1 MSSLTL
7 TAKAIRRS
15 ILAATAASVAFSG
28 VAFAEDAP
36 EKVERIEV
44 TGSRIKQVD
53 METSSPVT
61 VLSAADIALTGE
73 KTVADVLNNSSINAF
88 GSWRGTSGYGS
99 GASATSSVNMR
110 GLGSQATLVLLDGRR
125 MPGTSSSSGATADT
139 SQIPIAI
146 VERIE
151 ILRDGASAV
160 YGSDAVAGVINIITK
175 KEFEG
180 FQLDF
185 STEQP
190 SVEGGDA
197 NRFSIATGFNTDQGN
212 VTFTYEY
219 YDTKAVMDRDIWNV
233 NDPSYDANSVFSSVP
248 NGYYN
253 TNIQKVDDDGNL
265 VFDEDGKEVWVYDFY
280 SNSDLC
286 DQTENTVDKVDDN
299 NSGQCRYDYGA
310 VTKLFGD
317 MTRNSFMTNF
327 NYNITDDIQFRGRG
341 SASLSE
347 TNTRYAGTPVST
359 NYPVLSADSQY
370 NPTDSDMTLYM
381 RSVQIG
387 ERDTL
392 TETNNFD
399 ILGGFV
405 GFSDV
410 GNGIDWEINGQY
422 SGSTTNSFNY
432 NLVND
437 NIIQSELDTDQYDIF
452 NTSGMSYEDWNNQMT
467 ALYSAANHTGVYQG
481 KFDSTQIDGLASTLL
496 FENDMVSM
504 AMLVGA
510 EYEMINFKQTSD
522 PESAAGII
530 SGGSGGDDVDA
541 ERDRTAAYTEI
552 QVGLPANVDL
562 SVAVR
567 YEKYEQSGTLTGATG
582 EIVNS
587 STFDAVVPKFGLSW
601 RPVDSLLLR
610 ASYGDSFRAPNMGE
624 MFSSQ
629 SLSFET
635 AYDSVWCET
644 NASLDPGYCANNNQH
659 KTWFGGNPN
668 LEAEEGN
675 SLTLGGVWNV
685 TDAWSVE
692 LSYYDIKYDNKIEAV
707 SATDVIRDEKI
718 NGGSSLVTRNDDGKI
733 DYLESGYINMSSL
746 NTSGFDFATSYN
758 LETSFGD
765 FNFKVDLTHI
775 LEFEEQASAE
785 SEAID
790 LAGIQDYPE
799 WRGNLAAAWYYNDF
813 SAAWTTVYI
822 GSQSGDYWRDLG
834 YSYITDTPDYFKH
847 NLQVGYTHD
856 WNGTVTVGVN
866 NLFDEEAPTW
876 YDFADYRDVNTG
888 LYDVLGRTYY
898 LRINQ
903 KF

>member
-1 MSSLTL
+1 MNSLTL
-7 TAKAIRRS
+7 TAKAVRFGL
-15 ILAATAASVAFSG
+15 LAAASSVAFSG
-28 VAFAEDAP
+28 FAIAEEQD

-53 METSSPVT
+53 METTSPIT
-61 VLSAADIALTGE
+61 VLSAADIAMTGE
-73 KTVADVLNNSSINAF
+73 KTVADVLNNSAINAF
-88 GSWRGTSGYGS
+88 GSWRGMSGYGS
-99 GASATSSVNMR
+99 GGSATSTVNMR

-175 KEFEG
+175 KDFDG

-190 SVEGGDA
+190 SIEGGDA
-197 NRFSIATGFNTDQGN
+197 NRFSISSGFNTDKGN
-212 VTFTYEY
+212 ITFTYEY
-219 YDTKAVMDRDIWNV
+219 YDTKAVMDNEVWQTNHPDYA
-233 NDPSYDANSVFSSVP
+233 DFSSFSSVP

-253 TNIQKVDDDGNL
+253 TGEKNADGDDIYG
-265 VFDEDGKEVWVYDFY
+265 FY
-280 SNSDLC
+280 SNSEMC
-286 DQTENTVDKVDDN
+286 EQTENVADGTDGAN
-299 NSGQCRYDYGA
+299 NGRCLYSYGE

-317 MTRNSFMTNF
+317 LTRNSFMTNF
-327 NYNITDDIQFRGRG
+327 NYEITDNIQFRGRG
-341 SASLSE
+341 TASLSD
-347 TNTRYAGTPVST
+347 TYTRYAGTPVST
-359 NYPVLSADSQY
+359 NYPVMSADNTY
-370 NPTDSDMTLYM
+370 NPTGEDMTVYM

-405 GFSDV
+405 GFADIGKGV
-410 GNGIDWEINGQY
+410 DWELNMQH
-422 SGSTTNSFNY
+422 SASTTNSFNY
-432 NLVND
+432 NLIND
-437 NIIQSELDTDQYDIF
+437 NIIQSELDRVDADGNNIYDIF
-452 NTSGMSYEDWNNQMT
+452 NTSGMSYEAWDQQMNQ
-467 ALYSAANHTGVYQG
+467 LYSAANHTGVYQG
-481 KFDSTQIDGLASTLL
+481 KFDSTQFDGLASTLL
-496 FENDMVSM
+496 VEEGDFTL
-504 AMLVGA
+504 AIVGGI

-522 PESAAGII
+522 PESASGII

-541 ERDRTAAYTEI
+541 ERTRQSAYTEI
-552 QVGLPANVDL
+552 QMGLPANFEI
-562 SVAVR
+562 SAAVR
-567 YEKYEQSGTLTGATG
+567 YERYDQEGTLTGAEGQVTN
-582 EIVNS
+582 E

-629 SLSFET
+629 SLSFEK
-635 AYDSVWCET
+635 AYDSVWCE
-644 NASLDPGYCANNNQH
+644 ANNDSDATYCTSSNQH
-659 KTWFGGNPN
+659 KTWFGGNPD

-685 TDAWSVE
+685 TDAWSME
-692 LSYYDIKYDNKIEAV
+692 LSYYSITYDNKIESVGA
-707 SATDVIRDEKI
+707 DDLIRDEKI
-718 NGGSSLVTRNDDGKI
+718 NGSSDFITRGADGKI
-733 DYLESGYINMSSL
+733 EYIESGYVNMSSVE
-746 NTSGFDFATSYN
+746 TSGFDFATSYN
-758 LETSFGD
+758 LETGLGD

-775 LEFEEQASAE
+775 LAFDEQADAE
-785 SEAID
+785 SEVNE
-790 LAGIQDYPE
+790 LAGLQDYPD
-799 WRGNLAAAWYYNDF
+799 WRGNFAAAWYYNDF

-822 GSQSGDYWRDLG
+822 GSQSGEYWRDLG
-834 YSYITDTPDYFKH
+834 YDYIVDTPHYFKH
-847 NLQVGYTHD
+847 NFQVTYAHD
-856 WNGTVTVGVN
+856 WNGSLTVGVN
-866 NLFDEEAPTW
+866 NLFDETAPTW
-876 YDFADYRDVNTG
+876 YEDPGYRDVNTG

-898 LRINQ
+898 LRLNQ